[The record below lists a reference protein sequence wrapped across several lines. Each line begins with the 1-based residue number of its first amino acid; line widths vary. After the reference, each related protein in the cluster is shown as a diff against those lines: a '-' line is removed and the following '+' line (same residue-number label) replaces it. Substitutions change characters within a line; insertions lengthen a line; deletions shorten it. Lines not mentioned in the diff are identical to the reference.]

1 MGLKIEVNFRSDG
14 EFWVRQL
21 KSGPFLGIKSK
32 EVPMPKKSAWSFD
45 GTVLQIT
52 EDGEESQDS
61 VITQTED
68 GFVQQNTEGKMPLPF

>member
-1 MGLKIEVNFRSDG
+1 MGLKIEINFRSDG
-14 EFWVRQL
+14 ELWVRQL
-21 KSGPFLGIKSK
+21 ESEPFLGMKSK
-32 EVPMPKKSAWSFD
+32 NVPMPKNSALSFD

-68 GFVQQNTEGKMPLPF
+68 GFVQQNTEGKISLS